1 MCEKVVTVYNVI
13 KPFLTSDAEGRRHLV
28 LLPVPDE
35 GATVDLAAD
44 ALLHHVPS
52 VELQAGVRGLHPQ
65 SHQVNSL
72 LNYSLFKINEK

>member
-1 MCEKVVTVYNVI
+1 M
-13 KPFLTSDAEGRRHLV
+13 

-44 ALLHHVPS
+44 AFLHHVPS
-52 VELQAGVRGLHPQ
+52 VELQAGVCGLHPQ

-72 LNYSLFKINEK
+72 LNYSLFKINETLLYIITHMRKKA